1 MPQKRP
7 ERTQRLPS
15 ISVKFLTPCDLDL
28 DMGLGEVAKK
38 VSYVREGIGFAINSW
53 VFDSPLE
60 GSPLIPPII
69 GQSPQIRE
77 VLSLVERVARTDS
90 TVLITGESGT
100 GKELIARAIHFK
112 SPRASKPLVV
122 INCGAIPHELLE
134 SELFGYVRGAFTGAV
149 RDKKGRLE
157 VAHGGTVFLDEVS
170 EMAPALQVKLLR
182 VLQEKEFEPVGSV
195 KTVKV
200 DIRIIAATNKDLE
213 KLVEKGR
220 FREDLYWR
228 LNVVP
233 IHLPPLRERKEDLLP
248 LLEHF
253 LRLYNDKYQGA
264 VEAFSPDALELLY
277 RYDWPGNVRE
287 LENLVQRLVILKGEG
302 VIGPE
307 DLPEKIR
314 RNHRGKTSLEVL
326 GEGSL
331 HETLNS
337 IERELILEALRKANG
352 VKKKAAELLGI
363 KRTTLLHKLKKNGL
377 QDSKD
382 I

>member
-1 MPQKRP
+1 M
-7 ERTQRLPS
+7 
-15 ISVKFLTPCDLDL
+15 
-28 DMGLGEVAKK
+28 
-38 VSYVREGIGFAINSW
+38 
-53 VFDSPLE
+53 
-60 GSPLIPPII
+60 IPTII
-69 GQSPQIRE
+69 GQSPQIRG

-112 SPRASKPLVV
+112 SPRASRPLVA

-157 VAHGGTVFLDEVS
+157 VANGGTVFLDEVS

-195 KTVKV
+195 KTIKV

-264 VEAFSPDALELLY
+264 VEGFSPDALELLHQ
-277 RYDWPGNVRE
+277 YDWPGNIRE

-302 VIGPE
+302 IIGPE

-314 RNHRGKTSLEVL
+314 YNHRGQNLPQALKH
-326 GEGSL
+326 GSL
-331 HETLNS
+331 QETLNH

-377 QDSKD
+377 RDLNGL
-382 I
+382 

>member
-1 MPQKRP
+1 
-7 ERTQRLPS
+7 
-15 ISVKFLTPCDLDL
+15 
-28 DMGLGEVAKK
+28 
-38 VSYVREGIGFAINSW
+38 
-53 VFDSPLE
+53 
-60 GSPLIPPII
+60 LIPVII

-77 VLSLVERVARTDS
+77 VLSLVERVAKTDS

-100 GKELIARAIHFK
+100 GKELIARAIHYK
-112 SPRASKPLVV
+112 SPRASKPLVA

-157 VAHGGTVFLDEVS
+157 VANGGTVFLDEVS

-182 VLQEKEFEPVGSV
+182 VLQEKEFEPIGSV

-200 DIRIIAATNKDLE
+200 DIRIVAATNKDLE
-213 KLVEKGR
+213 RLVQKGR

-253 LRLYNDKYQGA
+253 LKLYNDKYQGS
-264 VEAFSPDALELLY
+264 VEGFSASALELLY

-302 VIGPE
+302 IIGPE

-314 RNHRGKTSLEVL
+314 QNHRHKSPLLAVG
-326 GEGSL
+326 GGSL
-331 HETLNS
+331 QDTLS
-337 IERELILEALRKANG
+337 YVERELILEALRKANG
-352 VKKKAAELLGI
+352 VKKRAAELLGI

-377 QDSKD
+377 SDLKD
-382 I
+382 L